1 KEISLEKASMES
13 LSLKKNQQK
22 FRQRLS
28 WYYAPSFLLLWLS
41 FFFAIVIPLY
51 NKLPDKIN
59 ISEELLKPGEFV
71 AERAMSQLYVYDKIG
86 PKVTGS
92 FANEVKTV
100 AFLLDEVEKIKEQ
113 MLSDLYEIEVDVQ
126 TPSGGFSFGS
136 MVSMYQGIQNVV
148 VKLSAKQSKSESY
161 LLVNS
166 HFDSKP
172 GSPSSG
178 DDGTMVVVMLEVL
191 RQMAI
196 SETSFEH
203 PIVFLFNGA
212 EELGLQGSHG
222 FITQHKW
229 ADNCKMV
236 INLEVAGSG
245 GRDLLFQ
252 TGPNKPWIVKYYQL
266 NAKHPFATTIA
277 EEIFQGGLLP
287 SDTDFRIFR
296 DFGNVPG
303 LDMAQINNGYVYHT
317 IFDAFKVI
325 PARSVQNTGNN
336 VLALVR
342 AFSNA
347 SELYKTEVKN
357 AKSLILQIFK
367 DFFTKVGIYFQ
378 SADDGHAV
386 YFDFLGLFFVY
397 YTETTGIVMN
407 CCIAVFSLVLVGCS
421 LWRMARQSEKV
432 SIPQISLWFLIIL
445 GLHVVGVLLCF
456 GLPLLMAVLFDAG
469 DRSMTYFTSNWLVL
483 GLYIC
488 PAAIGLVLPLTL
500 YYTLKPNDK
509 LSHGY
514 HLQMSLHSH
523 LVIQALLAIILTA
536 MGMRFQY
543 LCLIS
548 MIFYA
553 GALLIN
559 LVSTLQDRGNY
570 WAVTV
575 MCLQVLPFCYFCY
588 IIYMLLVV
596 LLPITGRNGIGT
608 NPDLMIALICAIC
621 TFFSLGFI
629 AQFINIFRWPKLILL
644 GLGVVSFIFCM
655 IAVSE
660 VGFPYR
666 PQTNV
671 MRVNV
676 VHTQRLFYEYNGSL
690 SHTDSG
696 YYFTYMDRHG
706 LNPLKDSQ
714 LNLTGLV
721 PIEPDCDKYVM
732 CGAPCLYS
740 CGSRKSARW
749 LPRDSDVV
757 IPGNIVL
764 KLLEKTITQSQKTV
778 RFDFEVSGPP
788 HMNIFV
794 QPVGDAVVTG
804 WSFVGNVM
812 EKAQPP
818 YYVFFNS
825 GIDHSP
831 LKFYIELTKSDGEFN
846 EPILELAVVGH
857 FISHD
862 YERDAEVLKF
872 LGDFPD
878 YVFVV
883 EWPSIL
889 KQYVY

>member
-1 KEISLEKASMES
+1 AEMES
-13 LSLKKNQQK
+13 LSVKKEHAGRQK
-22 FRQRLS
+22 LS
-28 WYYAPSFLLLWLS
+28 WHYAPTFLLLWLS
-41 FFFAIVIPLY
+41 LFFAIVLPLY

-71 AERAMSQLYVYDKIG
+71 AERAMSQLYVYDRIG

-92 FANEVKTV
+92 YANEVKTV

-113 MLSDLYEIEVDVQ
+113 MLSDLYEMEVDVQ

-148 VKLSAKQSKSESY
+148 VKLSSKKSRSESY
-161 LLVNS
+161 LLINS

-178 DDGTMVVVMLEVL
+178 DDGIMVVVMLEVL
-191 RQMAI
+191 RQMVI
-196 SETSFEH
+196 SETPFEH

-229 ADNCKMV
+229 AENCKMV

-252 TGPNKPWIVKYYQL
+252 TGPNKPWIVKYYRL
-266 NAKHPFATTIA
+266 YAKHPFATTIA

-325 PARSVQNTGNN
+325 PGRSVQNTGNN
-336 VLALVR
+336 VLALVK

-347 SELYKTEVKN
+347 SELYETEVN
-357 AKSLILQIFK
+357 IDYILFSVCLKMYTI
-367 DFFTKVGIYFQ
+367 VELHFQ
-378 SADDGHAV
+378 TDDDGQTV
-386 YFDFLGLFFVY
+386 FFDFLGLFFVY
-397 YTETTGIVMN
+397 YTETTGIITN
-407 CCIAVFSLVLVGCS
+407 CCVAVISLVLVGCS

-432 SIPQISLWFLIIL
+432 SLPQISLWFLIIL
-445 GLHVVGVLLCF
+445 GLHVVGVFLCF
-456 GLPLLMAVLFDAG
+456 GLPLLMAVIFDAG
-469 DRSMTYFTSNWLVL
+469 DRSMTYFTSNWLVF

-488 PAAIGLVLPLTL
+488 PAVIGLVLPLTL
-500 YYTLKPNDK
+500 YYTLKSNDK

-523 LVIQALLAIILTA
+523 LVVQALLAIILTA
-536 MGMRFQY
+536 MGRRFQY

-559 LVSTLQDRGNY
+559 LLSTLHDRGNY
-570 WAVTV
+570 WAVIV

-596 LLPITGRNGIGT
+596 LLPITGRFGIGT
-608 NPDLMIALICAIC
+608 NPDLMIALICGCC
-621 TFFSLGFI
+621 TFFALGFV
-629 AQFINIFRWPKLILL
+629 AQFINAFRWPKHILL
-644 GLGVVSFIFCM
+644 GLGVVTFTFCM

-666 PQTNV
+666 PKTNV

-690 SHTDSG
+690 SHSDSG
-696 YYFTYMDRHG
+696 YYFTYMDRRG
-706 LNPLKDSQ
+706 LNPLKDTQ

-721 PIEPDCDKYVM
+721 PIEPDCDKYAM

-757 IPGNIVL
+757 VPGNIEL
-764 KLLEKTITQSQKTV
+764 KLLETTITQPQNTV
-778 RFDFEVSGPP
+778 RYDFEVTGPP

-794 QPVGDAVVTG
+794 QPVGDAVVTS
-804 WSFVGNVM
+804 WSFVGNVL
-812 EKAQPP
+812 EKANPP
-818 YYVFFNS
+818 YYVFFNY
-825 GIDHSP
+825 GIDDSP
-831 LKFYIELTKSDGEFN
+831 LKFFIELTKPDGVFSV
-846 EPILELAVVGH
+846 PVLELAVVGH

-862 YERDAEVLKF
+862 YDRDAEVQKF
-872 LGDFPD
+872 LADFPD

-883 EWPSIL
+883 EWPAIL
-889 KQYVY
+889 KRYIY